1 MRASPP
7 DAIGYETA
15 EALFLLSSFCAAQR
29 RPFDA
34 QLVLQ
39 QFPPPYGAEQ
49 LQRAAD
55 ALGLT
60 LRRRGFAARDLARER
75 LPLMVQWSAGEESG
89 AAGVAWAMV
98 LAADESRVLVAER
111 GSERPYELSRAE
123 FLQRTGRDL
132 LAAVPHAPLIEDP
145 DRVTAQDRRFG
156 LRWFV
161 PELLAHRSVWREV
174 LLASLVLQVLALA
187 LPLFT
192 QVVIDKVV
200 VHRTGSTLIALGLGM
215 LVFIVFT
222 GVLGWVRQYLI
233 LHTGN
238 RIDAV
243 LGASAFDHL
252 FKLPPLYF
260 QHRPTGVIAARLQG
274 IETIREFLASAAV
287 SLALDLPFMVL
298 FLAMMFWYSVT
309 LTSIVL
315 AILAVIVALSLAAAP
330 LFRRRLDEQF
340 LRGAANQAFLTE
352 YIAGIETVKSLQLEP
367 QLNHRYRELL
377 AALLS
382 STFATRQLANTYNSW
397 AGALEQ
403 LMTVSILAIGAWLV
417 MTTGSLTIG
426 MLVAFQ
432 MFAARISQP
441 MLRLVGL
448 WQQWQQT
455 RIAIARL
462 GDILNAPAEPYRL
475 APQRTAASGSG
486 HIRVEDLGFRYA
498 PDLPAVYEHLSLEI
512 RPGELV
518 ALMGPSGSGKSTLAR
533 LLQGFYL
540 PSQGRIRIDGVDIAY
555 LSANELRARFGVVP
569 QETVLFSGT
578 VLDNLKLANPFATF
592 EQVTAACR
600 MAEIHGV
607 IEGLPRGY
615 QTELGERGAGLS
627 GGQRQRIAIA
637 RALLKGPKVLIF
649 DEATSGLD
657 APTTEL
663 FARTVNSLK
672 GRVSILFIAHALP
685 KSLQA
690 DRIERLGEKLSIV
703 VGDRQEPGA

>member
-1 MRASPP
+1 LRAGEA
-7 DAIGYETA
+7 DTVLYDTA
-15 EALFLLSSFCAAQR
+15 EALFLLSSFCAAHR

-39 QFPPPYGAEQ
+39 QFPPPFSADQ
-49 LQRAAD
+49 FRRAAD
-55 ALGLT
+55 ALGLAPS
-60 LRRRGFAARDLARER
+60 RRVFAARDLVRER
-75 LPLMVQWSAGEESG
+75 LPLMVQWTDG
-89 AAGVAWAMV
+89 WAMV
-98 LAADESRVLVAER
+98 LAADETRVLVAVR
-111 GSERPYELSRAE
+111 GAERPQVLPRAE
-123 FLQRTGRDL
+123 FLQRAGRDL
-132 LAAVPHAPLIEDP
+132 LVVVPHAPRVDDP
-145 DRVTAQDRRFG
+145 DRVTASGERFG

-161 PELLAHRSVWREV
+161 PEILKHRPVWRDV

-187 LPLFT
+187 MPLFT

-200 VHRTGSTLIALGLGM
+200 VHRTESTLIALGVGM
-215 LVFIVFT
+215 LIFIVFT
-222 GVLGWVRQYLI
+222 GALGWVRQYLI

-243 LGASAFDHL
+243 LGANTFDHL

-287 SLALDLPFMVL
+287 TLALDLPFMAI

-309 LTSIVL
+309 LTLIVL
-315 AILAVIVALSLAAAP
+315 AVLAVIVALSFAAAP
-330 LFRRRLDEQF
+330 LFRRRLNEQF

-352 YIAGIETVKSLQLEP
+352 YIAGIETVKSLQFEP
-367 QLNHRYRELL
+367 QLGSRYRELL
-377 AALLS
+377 AALLK

-397 AGALEQ
+397 ANSLEQ
-403 LMTVSILAIGAWLV
+403 LMTLLILAIGAWIV
-417 MTTGSLTIG
+417 MTTTTLTIG

-432 MFAARISQP
+432 MFAGRISQP

-462 GDILNAPAEPYRL
+462 GDILNAPAEPYSL
-475 APQRTAASGSG
+475 APQRTVSAGSG
-486 HIRVEDLGFRYA
+486 HIQVEGLGFRYA
-498 PDLPAVYEHLSLEI
+498 PELPAVYEQLSLEI
-512 RPGELV
+512 LPGELV
-518 ALMGPSGSGKSTLAR
+518 ALMGPSGSGKSTLAK

-540 PSQGRIRIDGVDIAY
+540 PSQGRIRIDGVDTTY

-600 MAEIHGV
+600 MAEIHSV
-607 IEGLPRGY
+607 IEELPQGY
-615 QTELGERGAGLS
+615 QTALGERGTGLS

-657 APTTEL
+657 APTAEL

-685 KSLQA
+685 KNLQA
-690 DRIERLGEKLSIV
+690 DRIERLGEKLSV
-703 VGDRQEPGA
+703 VAADRQEPGA